1 MDWDSITQTGARAS
15 GVEESTPRM
24 AVCCKSR
31 VLPQHTQPVAQ
42 ILNQVLNPVYFARIA
57 AFLFGLLDSVQVET
71 SAPPRFLGCHP
82 LATYSWVFR
91 SRWSRSSSSN
101 CCSACARRNNDRNR
115 SGIVYSQCS
124 GRILQ
129 PPLGANRRSRLFE
142 LNNPRNGARKPA
154 PVICFFFELSPPQSC
169 QRIIFRPPSI
179 LGRFPLGCNPA
190 FLFQLVQ
197 GLVERSVAHV

>member
-42 ILNQVLNPVYFARIA
+42 ILNPVLNPVYFARIA

-82 LATYSWVFR
+82 FSHVFLGFSFEVVAQLVIQLLLRLRPAKQRPQPQWNREQPMLR
-91 SRWSRSSSSN
+91 SH
-101 CCSACARRNNDRNR
+101 
-115 SGIVYSQCS
+115 I
-124 GRILQ
+124 Q
-129 PPLGANRRSRLFE
+129 PP
-142 LNNPRNGARKPA
+142 
-154 PVICFFFELSPPQSC
+154 
-169 QRIIFRPPSI
+169 FRAAT
-179 LGRFPLGCNPA
+179 LTPL
-190 FLFQLVQ
+190 
-197 GLVERSVAHV
+197 